1 MVNVPSRSSRFR
13 FCHFYLLIVAL
24 LLAASCS
31 KRASFAQKKG
41 GADVSREL
49 VGTVN
54 APDFPQGLD
63 WLNTDKPISL
73 KDLRGKVVILDFWT
87 YC

>member
-1 MVNVPSRSSRFR
+1 LRFKAL
-13 FCHFYLLIVAL
+13 YAMLLAL
-24 LLAASCS
+24 LLAASCGEQ
-31 KRASFAQKKG
+31 ATFAQRKG
-41 GADVSREL
+41 GANVRNEFA
-49 VGTVN
+49 GTVN
-54 APDFPQGLD
+54 APDFPKGLD